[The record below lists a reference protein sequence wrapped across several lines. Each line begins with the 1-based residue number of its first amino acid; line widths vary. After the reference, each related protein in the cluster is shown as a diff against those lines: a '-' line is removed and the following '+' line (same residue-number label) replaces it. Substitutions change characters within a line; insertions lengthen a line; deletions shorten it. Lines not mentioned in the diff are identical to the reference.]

1 MKKGNLIQWVVAVCL
16 VLVTAYTAVHV
27 HHANQKNA
35 IKMAKQAKL
44 DKQAAKREKQL
55 LKKIKRHERKPLSYE
70 LSSLT
75 MPYPNVGAKQYHN
88 TKKHP
93 YRLWVEV
100 SLAKQRVYIKSGR
113 YTLYTMNASAAKNY
127 DKGQK
132 EYQKT
137 PLGLFKL
144 DKNRGQA
151 YFDATRG
158 YGAKSWVSFTDGGLH
173 RFESVP
179 VNKDGQVIKASAKQL
194 GQKVTRKH
202 NVKAYGSIR
211 LSLADAQW
219 FAENMPAKTPIFIH
233 QDPKNHFPDDYE
245 E

>member
-44 DKQAAKREKQL
+44 DKKAAKREKQL

-75 MPYPNVGAKQYHN
+75 MPYPNVRAKQYHN

-137 PLGLFKL
+137 PL
-144 DKNRGQA
+144 
-151 YFDATRG
+151 
-158 YGAKSWVSFTDGGLH
+158 S
-173 RFESVP
+173 
-179 VNKDGQVIKASAKQL
+179 
-194 GQKVTRKH
+194 
-202 NVKAYGSIR
+202 SIR
-211 LSLADAQW
+211 TEGKLTSTLPGVMELRVGLVLLTGACTASSRYLSIRTAR
-219 FAENMPAKTPIFIH
+219 
-233 QDPKNHFPDDYE
+233 
-245 E
+245 